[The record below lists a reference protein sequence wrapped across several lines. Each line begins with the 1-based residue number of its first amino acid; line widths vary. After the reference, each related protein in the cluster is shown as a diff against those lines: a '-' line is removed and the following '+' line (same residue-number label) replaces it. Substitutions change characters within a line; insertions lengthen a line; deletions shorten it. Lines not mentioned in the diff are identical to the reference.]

1 MAASFYA
8 LIARMRLIKRWGLM
22 RNSYEENIQEH
33 SHMTA
38 VLAHALAI
46 IRRDIFGIDTNPDRV
61 AVVAL
66 FHDASEIITG
76 DMPTPVKYHNPG
88 IMSAYKQVEELA
100 GKKLLEL
107 LPEEL
112 TGSYSELLDCGDSG
126 INELVKAADKLS
138 AYIKCVEE
146 RKAGNEEFGSAEVQ
160 IKKILD
166 GLEMPEVRY
175 FMENFMPA
183 FGMSLDELT
192 L

>member
-38 VLAHALAI
+38 
-46 IRRDIFGIDTNPDRV
+46 DPDRV
-61 AVVAL
+61 AAVAL

-76 DMPTPVKYHNPG
+76 DMPTPVKYYNPE
-88 IMSAYKQVEELA
+88 IMQAYKQVEHLA
-100 GKKLLEL
+100 GQKLLEL
-107 LPEEL
+107 LPDEL
-112 TGSYSELLDCGDSG
+112 TGSYKELLDCRDEN
-126 INELVKAADKLS
+126 IKRLVKAADKLS

-146 RKAGNEEFGSAEVQ
+146 RKAGNEEFKSAEMQ

-166 GLEMPEVRY
+166 SLDMPEVKY
-175 FMENFMPA
+175 FMEKFMPA